1 MDLHGKKFRVVRN
14 DGDSP
19 ETAEGTIVSFTQRG
33 DLVFAEWS
41 GGLVR
46 TAQLV
51 GVIQDT
57 RIRHAYMLIN
67 VANEIRA
74 GAGTIEVEARSDG
87 KLRLVE
93 SWDWTDTRGRGLCT
107 MEEL

>member
-1 MDLHGKKFRVVRN
+1 MDLNGKKFRVVRN

-19 ETAEGTIVSFTQRG
+19 ETTEGTIVSFTQKG

-51 GVIQDT
+51 GVIQENH
-57 RIRHAYMLIN
+57 IRHAYMLIN

-74 GAGTIEVEARSDG
+74 GAGTIEVESKSDG

-93 SWDWTDTRGRGLCT
+93 SWDWTDPPGRGLCT
-107 MEEL
+107 MEEV